1 MAQQQETKYP
11 NNIRTVSGTVVVFDT
26 DSVLLCDTSSGPVTI
41 NLLGI
46 PLNYFSTQYK
56 LYIVDKSNNASVN
69 NIVIN
74 AGTGVDSNNNPV
86 SQTINGS
93 SSFTIN
99 NNGAGCIIRNTANYT
114 YISQYSVV
122 SSGGGFYQ
130 TIQDEGVSLPQR
142 AKINFIG
149 GGVNATDDPINNATI
164 VNVLPGNLI
173 NVTYTQA
180 TTLVSS
186 NSLIPGAFYN
196 VTDAA
201 QVYLVSGGIILQATS
216 NNTFSLEGKGIFLNA
231 DYDNQGD
238 YSGSPIP
245 KTGNSGVWAPNLP
258 STPIGNVVIYDNKN
272 YINITGVNTS
282 SAPPFDTTNW
292 SQLTKSKTTGYIEVV
307 DFVIYDFAKDILKS
321 RQDVLNNYIENSFTG
336 SKNPLINFQ
345 WGRADCYLNKITGV
359 SEFEGTNMRMQF
371 LGNTFSNSSFKC
383 GGYYN
388 ASTQGQFSYNT
399 VSENYFIEFSLNQS
413 QVFGKI
419 TLNNFIAG
427 PKTGYLQLDMF
438 DSASEFERNNF
449 FSSNLY
455 VEESVGSKFYDLSF
469 NLSSVNFTGTSN
481 DVNFAICCLNQSGL
495 DFNNCSSFLFQANN
509 LIGRDLDFGTQS
521 GNIIGNYADVLINTF
536 QTTLDLSDASIYDAG
551 TKTLTIPISKWY
563 AGVYILTNC
572 TGLIIKFIQ
581 NYSGLQKYVTYKPDN
596 GETVSFEH
604 TSVGSLVDGC
614 LLSDAALTNLLTGR
628 NPGSDYIEYMW
639 DKQILGSTVVF
650 MRNNLVLLA

>member
-1 MAQQQETKYP
+1 
-11 NNIRTVSGTVVVFDT
+11 
-26 DSVLLCDTSSGPVTI
+26 
-41 NLLGI
+41 
-46 PLNYFSTQYK
+46 
-56 LYIVDKSNNASVN
+56 
-69 NIVIN
+69 
-74 AGTGVDSNNNPV
+74 
-86 SQTINGS
+86 
-93 SSFTIN
+93 
-99 NNGAGCIIRNTANYT
+99 
-114 YISQYSVV
+114 
-122 SSGGGFYQ
+122 
-130 TIQDEGVSLPQR
+130 
-142 AKINFIG
+142 
-149 GGVNATDDPINNATI
+149 
-164 VNVLPGNLI
+164 
-173 NVTYTQA
+173 
-180 TTLVSS
+180 
-186 NSLIPGAFYN
+186 
-196 VTDAA
+196 
-201 QVYLVSGGIILQATS
+201 
-216 NNTFSLEGKGIFLNA
+216 
-231 DYDNQGD
+231 
-238 YSGSPIP
+238 
-245 KTGNSGVWAPNLP
+245 
-258 STPIGNVVIYDNKN
+258 
-272 YINITGVNTS
+272 
-282 SAPPFDTTNW
+282 
-292 SQLTKSKTTGYIEVV
+292 
-307 DFVIYDFAKDILKS
+307 
-321 RQDVLNNYIENSFTG
+321 
-336 SKNPLINFQ
+336 
-345 WGRADCYLNKITGV
+345 
-359 SEFEGTNMRMQF
+359 MQF